1 MTQVKDNVNANANA
15 NTEESMVEKPI
26 DPWQKLQAG
35 FKGIRLL
42 KNPTRLKEIRDLAHE
57 LKPDFNKQVVAL
69 DNQQKQLSDPLDK
82 LSAQR
87 SITELKKKI
96 STIDTN
102 LAGIVSRVE
111 ELVKESKSKS
121 NS

>member
-1 MTQVKDNVNANANA
+1 MTDRNDTTQSQADDMTPDVV
-15 NTEESMVEKPI
+15 I
-26 DPWQKLQAG
+26 DPWHKLQTG

-42 KNPTRLKEIRDLAHE
+42 KNPTRLKEIRDSAHE
-57 LKPDFNKQVVAL
+57 LKADFNKQVVAL